1 MTWQLPTS
9 PGANSTIAGGLIRSY
24 GLAFG
29 SIVMATEARLL
40 LDPVLKPRDQVEGS
54 GMGLAIVLRNIE
66 SSGGKLDLESSE
78 GNGSTFRFTLP
89 RQQIDGE
96 AL

>member
-1 MTWQLPTS
+1 MNWQLPAS
-9 PGANSTIAGGLIRSY
+9 PGANSSIAGGLIRSY
-24 GLAFG
+24 GLAFV
-29 SIVMATEARLL
+29 SIVMPTEARLL
-40 LDPVLKPRDQVEGS
+40 LDPVLKPRDEVEGS
-54 GMGLAIVLRNIE
+54 GMGLAIVLKNIE
-66 SSGGKLDLESSE
+66 SSRGKIDLESSA